1 MSQININDLIGVNE
15 GGSEILGKLL
25 YFSLSNILVERGDL
39 QGIIEALNV
48 PLSTS
53 SRDAVT
59 DAFKS
64 ATGDVYNRF
73 VAMKNGRA
81 QIYKVYYRDNNPE
94 DKAVLSRELVKETL
108 ESTTNTYEKLANVTL
123 DKKDRSLSY
132 NVCGYDSRINVSDY
146 HRQTQ
151 ELFDLYRTCY
161 GRKQIEHISENFLRM
176 MDSLKIGVHG
186 RLHFV
191 PKKSIQMVDVF
202 EDFIDNLNQSKK
214 QGQDLT
220 VNSIYV
226 INSAKQR
233 DKMTAEFY
241 SNVKKDIEAYQ
252 ERVSHL
258 INSGSESAVIMDRWV
273 NKVLMLE
280 IKKQEYEALLQRELC
295 ELDDEFNTLR
305 FLSQELQI
313 RAKKIN
319 LKKCA

>member
-1 MSQININDLIGVNE
+1 M
-15 GGSEILGKLL
+15 
-25 YFSLSNILVERGDL
+25 
-39 QGIIEALNV
+39 
-48 PLSTS
+48 T
-53 SRDAVT
+53 
-59 DAFKS
+59 
-64 ATGDVYNRF
+64 
-73 VAMKNGRA
+73 
-81 QIYKVYYRDNNPE
+81 
-94 DKAVLSRELVKETL
+94 
-108 ESTTNTYEKLANVTL
+108 
-123 DKKDRSLSY
+123 Y
-132 NVCGYDSRINVSDY
+132 NVCRYDSRINVSDY
-146 HRQTQ
+146 YRQTQ

-161 GRKQIEHISENFLRM
+161 GRKQIEHISESFLRM

-186 RLHFV
+186 RLYFV

-233 DKMTAEFY
+233 DKMAAEFY

-258 INSGSESAVIMDRWV
+258 INTGSESAVIMDRWV
-273 NKVLMLE
+273 NKISMLE
-280 IKKQEYEALLQRELC
+280 MKKQEYEALLQRELY

-305 FLSQELQI
+305 FLSQELQL